1 MDDNYNPLVSIAM
14 TCYNCKR
21 WVKQAIKSIK
31 VQDYTNWELIITD
44 DGSTD
49 GSLKVISEYLDRY
62 KIRDKTKIIKHDKNY
77 CYGKSLKTAIESGTG
92 ELVAIVDSD
101 DMLAETNALTIM
113 VNAHEANPD
122 ASLCYS
128 NFYRC
133 NSTLQKKRVN
143 KRSGPLPKNK
153 TWIDVNF
160 KVKIS
165 HLKMFKR
172 DSYNKTL
179 GVNPTLLRAVDKDLV
194 LKLEEVGKLVYVDE
208 VLYIYRKHDGSL
220 TKGFGDR
227 PKKWQKKVRTD
238 KAQMIQDAKKRR
250 GLL

>member
-1 MDDNYNPLVSIAM
+1 MSDSYNPLVSIAM
-14 TCYNCKR
+14 TCYNCHK
-21 WVKQAIKSIK
+21 WVKQTIKSIAI
-31 VQDYTNWELIITD
+31 QDYTNWELIVVD
-44 DGSTD
+44 DGSVD
-49 GSLKVISEYLDRY
+49 ASLKVISKYLDVY
-62 KIRDKTKIIKHDKNY
+62 KIRKKTKIIKHDKNY
-77 CYGKSLKTAIESGTG
+77 CYGKSLKTAIDGGTG
-92 ELVAIVDSD
+92 ELVVIVDSD

-113 VNAHEANPD
+113 VNAHKENPK

-133 NSTLQKKRVN
+133 NSTLKKMRVN

-172 DSYNKTL
+172 ESYNRTE

-194 LKLEEVGKLVYVDE
+194 LKLEEVGKLVYVGK
-208 VLYIYRKHDGSL
+208 VLYIYRKHSGSL
-220 TKGFGDR
+220 TKGFKNR
-227 PKKWQKKVRTD
+227 PKKWQKKVRRD
-238 KAQMIQDAKKRR
+238 KAQFILDAKRRR